1 MITTERF
8 GFSRSVSLSPALA
21 EARITETLKSK
32 GFGVLTRIDFTATLK
47 EKIGA
52 EMPPYVILGACNP
65 RLAHAAVSAEPAVGL
80 LLPCNVIVYE
90 DAQGATQISV
100 IDPSP
105 MMEIADNPGLG
116 PVADEARKLLWEAL
130 EAV

>member
-8 GFSRSVSLSPALA
+8 GFSRRVDLSPEVA

-32 GFGVLTRIDFTATLK
+32 GFGVLTRIDFASTLK

-65 RLAHAAVSAEPAVGL
+65 RLAHAAVSAEPAAGL

-90 DAQGATQISV
+90 GAQGQTQISV

-105 MMEIADNPGLG
+105 MMEIAANPALG
-116 PVADEARKLLWEAL
+116 PVADQARKLLWEAL

>member
-21 EARITETLKSK
+21 EARITETLKSN
-32 GFGVLTRIDFTATLK
+32 GFGVLTRIDFAATLK

-90 DAQGATQISV
+90 DAHGATQISV